1 MPIKNLIKIANTT
14 EDDITFYSMMVFL
27 SYILVQ
33 LYKVFRRIF
42 KKRIDGLLFVQ
53 AMIRKTAMSIRGIYT

>member
-1 MPIKNLIKIANTT
+1 
-14 EDDITFYSMMVFL
+14 MMVFL

-53 AMIRKTAMSIRGIYT
+53 AMIRKTTVSIRRNSTVELTLKFKKYGI

>member
-1 MPIKNLIKIANTT
+1 
-14 EDDITFYSMMVFL
+14 MMVFL

-53 AMIRKTAMSIRGIYT
+53 AMIRKTTVSIRRINT